1 MSNAEM
7 HRLCRCEGNR
17 LGIVR
22 QPHYLLWLLLGLQ
35 SRMIQHG
42 PDPRRVDTG
51 DLIRKQI
58 SG

>member
-22 QPHYLLWLLLGLQ
+22 QPHYLLWLLE
-35 SRMIQHG
+35 